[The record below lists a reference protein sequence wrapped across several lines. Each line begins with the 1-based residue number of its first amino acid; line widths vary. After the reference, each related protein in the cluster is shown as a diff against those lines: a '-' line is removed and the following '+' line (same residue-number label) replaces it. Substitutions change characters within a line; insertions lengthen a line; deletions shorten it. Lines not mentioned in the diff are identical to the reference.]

1 MFHLNDK
8 QYKIFDLM
16 EDKNGLSQIFNG
28 YIQLRY
34 DSVNIMCRVYS
45 GSNCIHSVDIKDAA
59 KEMEKDIEHYI
70 KLFESHNLTK
80 EQAIQA
86 VCENWKND
94 MIVL

>member
-1 MFHLNDK
+1 MDCLKF
-8 QYKIFDLM
+8 LM
-16 EDKNGLSQIFNG
+16 DIYNCD
-28 YIQLRY
+28 